1 MTSRRAGALAEMYG
15 AAKYKPVKLFQL
27 LYPLPLPMQVAWAPV
42 ARS

>member
-27 LYPLPLPMQVAWAPV
+27 RIFMNQISQW
-42 ARS
+42 